1 MAMNGSASQR
11 LLELLAGEA
20 AGDLGAD
27 EQAELRMVRGGA
39 ERNDLMRVAALVQLA
54 CLARDRKPARH
65 IPADLEAQLAAR
77 AMNWASGAAAPRVS
91 DLDEARRR
99 RAAAQPPAPA
109 PGPTRTI
116 HDRTGWYAAA
126 GLALAL
132 GLSLVYRPYGPA
144 PVVPQAAVV
153 EDLAARRSA
162 LLGEPG
168 VVKAPWARS
177 EQPQYAAVT
186 GDVVWSPARQEGYLR
201 LDGLPRNDPSR
212 QQYQLWIVSPGRDR
226 HPVDGGVFDVTR
238 SGEVVVKIDP
248 KLAVGDAA
256 AFAITLE
263 QPGGVVVST
272 QPLLLVAAV
281 SG

>member
-1 MAMNGSASQR
+1 MTVNASHR

-20 AGDLGAD
+20 AGDLGTD

-39 ERNDLMRVAALVQLA
+39 EHNDFMRVAALVQVA
-54 CLARDRKPARH
+54 CLARDRKATGH
-65 IPADLEAQLAAR
+65 IPADVEARLASR
-77 AMNWASGAAAPRVS
+77 AANWARTPAAPRVTE
-91 DLDEARRR
+91 LDEARRR
-99 RAAAQPPAPA
+99 RTTPPPAGPA
-109 PGPTRTI
+109 PQQASAV

-132 GLSLVYRPYGPA
+132 GLTLLYGPYGPA
-144 PVVPQAAVV
+144 PVAPPQAVV
-153 EDLAARRSA
+153 VDDLAARRSA
-162 LLGEPG
+162 LLAEPG
-168 VVKAPWARS
+168 VIKAPWGRS
-177 EQPQYAAVT
+177 EQPGYAAVT
-186 GDVVWSPARQEGYLR
+186 GDVVWSPGRQEGYLR
-201 LDGLPRNDPSR
+201 LAGLPTNDPSQR
-212 QQYQLWIVSPGRDR
+212 QYQLWIVSPGRDK

-238 SGEVVVKIDP
+238 NGEVVVKIDP